1 MDNVMAQAMQEEEDK
16 ARRTYYGDDAVIAA
30 AKHYGFKGPIDPI
43 ARRII
48 HEEGFVNGTY
58 LDSKG
63 IPTEGIGVADPK
75 LRGKPW
81 FTEVLPIYQ
90 QQAQTATKGFE
101 KLTTEQQGAITSM
114 AYRGDWGP
122 KTRGH
127 LNKGNLKAAAKEYL
141 DHNEYRK
148 GKAKGATDAQKAIS
162 RRMLGNARDLDPE
175 VKA

>member
-1 MDNVMAQAMQEEEDK
+1 MALPETSKRELKMNEQ
-16 ARRTYYGDDAVIAA
+16 YYGDDAVIAA
-30 AKHYGFKGPIDPI
+30 AKHYGYRGPIDPI

>member
-1 MDNVMAQAMQEEEDK
+1 MDNVMAQAMQEEDK

-114 AYRGDWGP
+114 AYRGDWGK

-148 GKAKGATDAQKAIS
+148 GKAKGATEAQKAIS

>member
-1 MDNVMAQAMQEEEDK
+1 MNEQ
-16 ARRTYYGDDAVIAA
+16 YYGDDAVIAA
-30 AKHYGFKGPIDPI
+30 AKHYGYKGPIDPI

-101 KLTTEQQGAITSM
+101 KLTVEQQGAITSM
-114 AYRGDWGP
+114 AYRSDWGP

-141 DHNEYRK
+141 DHDEYRK
-148 GKAKGATDAQKAIS
+148 GKAKGATNAQKAIS
-162 RRMLGNARDLDPE
+162 RRMLENARDLDPE

>member
-1 MDNVMAQAMQEEEDK
+1 MDPETG
-16 ARRTYYGDDAVIAA
+16 ARRSSGADAVIAA

-48 HEEGFVNGTY
+48 HEEGFVNGSY
-58 LDSKG
+58 KDSKG
-63 IPTEGIGVADPK
+63 ILTEGVGVADPA

-101 KLTTEQQGAITSM
+101 NLSVEQQGAITSM
-114 AYRGDWGP
+114 AYRGDWGK

-141 DHNEYRK
+141 DHGEYRK
-148 GKAKGATDAQKAIS
+148 GKAKGATDAQRAIS
-162 RRMLGNARDLDPE
+162 RRMLENARDLDPN

>member
-1 MDNVMAQAMQEEEDK
+1 MDDVMAQAMEAEDV
-16 ARRTYYGDDAVIAA
+16 ARRTYHGDDAVIAA

-48 HEEGFVNGTY
+48 HEEGFVNGPY
-58 LDSKG
+58 KDSKG
-63 IPTEGIGVADPK
+63 ILTEGVGVADPS

-90 QQAQTATKGFE
+90 QQAQTATKGYE
-101 KLTTEQQGAITSM
+101 NLSVEQQGAITSM
-114 AYRGDWGP
+114 AYRGDWGK

-127 LNKGNLKAAAKEYL
+127 LNKGNLKGAAKEYL
-141 DHNEYRK
+141 NHNEYRK
-148 GKAKGATDAQKAIS
+148 GKAKGATDAQRAIS
-162 RRMLGNARDLDPE
+162 RRMLENARDLDPN

>member
-1 MDNVMAQAMQEEEDK
+1 MDDVMAQAMQAEDV
-16 ARRTYYGDDAVIAA
+16 ARRTYHGDDAVIAA
-30 AKHYGFKGPIDPI
+30 AKHYGYKGPIDPI

-48 HEEGFVNGTY
+48 HEEGFVNGSY
-58 LDSKG
+58 KDSKG
-63 IPTEGIGVADPK
+63 ILTEGIGVADPA

-114 AYRGDWGP
+114 AYRGDWGK

-148 GKAKGATDAQKAIS
+148 GKAKNATDAQRAIS
-162 RRMLGNARDLDPE
+162 RRMLENARDLDPN

>member
-1 MDNVMAQAMQEEEDK
+1 MDDVMANAAQAEDV
-16 ARRTYYGDDAVIAA
+16 ARRTFHGDDAVIAA

-48 HEEGFVNGTY
+48 HEEGFVNGSY
-58 LDSKG
+58 KDSKG
-63 IPTEGIGVADPK
+63 ILTEGVGVADPA

-90 QQAQTATKGFE
+90 QQAQTATKGYE
-101 KLTTEQQGAITSM
+101 NLSVEQQGAITSM
-114 AYRGDWGP
+114 AYRGDWGT

-127 LNKGNLKAAAKEYL
+127 LNKGNLKGAAKEYL
-141 DHNEYRK
+141 DHGEYRK
-148 GKAKGATDAQKAIS
+148 GKAKGATDAQRAIS
-162 RRMLGNARDLDPE
+162 NRMLENARDLDPS